1 MSGAATGG
9 VEAHSGVLQE
19 WFGSHWWTSREVV
32 LVAAAAILLPL
43 VLRKRVG
50 TYERYIDA
58 KLRIVQ
64 NVEQLG

>member
-1 MSGAATGG
+1 MSGASSGG
-9 VEAHSGVLQE
+9 EAHSGVLQE

-50 TYERYIDA
+50 T
-58 KLRIVQ
+58 
-64 NVEQLG
+64 